1 MPKTP
6 TIIVLIEGGEEK
18 KLYTVG
24 WVLKTGD
31 ENIRDK
37 RNFYFYVVWNK
48 YRQNNK
54 NILHRYIEV

>member
-6 TIIVLIEGGEEK
+6 TIIVLIEGGGEK

-24 WVLKTGD
+24 RVLKTGD

-37 RNFYFYVVWNK
+37 HNFYFYVLYLK
-48 YRQNNK
+48 
-54 NILHRYIEV
+54 